1 MSCNCSLTEKI
12 IGALVILVAWWNPLG
27 YTKWVLTVLGALLII
42 HAFRCTNCKIPP
54 TGKGVAKKPI
64 TKAVVKKKKK

>member
-27 YTKWVLTVLGALLII
+27 YTEWVLTVLGAVLII
-42 HAFRCTNCKIPP
+42 HALKCNACKMPANNI
-54 TGKGVAKKPI
+54 VVKK
-64 TKAVVKKKKK
+64 AVKKKKK